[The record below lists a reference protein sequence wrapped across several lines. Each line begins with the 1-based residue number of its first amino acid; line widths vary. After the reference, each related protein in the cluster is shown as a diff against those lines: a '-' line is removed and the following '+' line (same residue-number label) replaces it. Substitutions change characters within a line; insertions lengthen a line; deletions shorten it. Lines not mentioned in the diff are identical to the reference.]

1 MFNRL
6 LEEKNQPD
14 QFFTFYYINVD

>member
-14 QFFTFYYINVD
+14 QFFTFYYINAD